1 LVRLP
6 LYAGMSDGDIDR
18 VVDGVTSYRTA
29 S

>member
-1 LVRLP
+1 

-18 VVDGVTSYRTA
+18 VVEGVTSYRTA